1 MSEPLPGKL
10 RAKWDSLI
18 ATEGKR
24 LGLTDCRPF
33 LENKMVNDIFYE
45 GRFNG
50 RPCIV
55 KCSSK
60 APDSIVNEYSLAR
73 RIFDR
78 APATTPEPLAYWIS
92 EDGGMAFIA
101 TARIDG
107 RSLTEHLAQGISA
120 REAQTFA
127 GDILALVDALRNA
140 NTVHRDLF
148 ADNLLLDTD
157 GHLKAIDFQFAIDRF
172 DYRECDWMRKNWKY
186 RYVIFGV
193 NHDLGLGVWN
203 DMAALVRVLSAFPQ
217 TDSVISAI
225 ATLKSREV
233 ESSFTSIPSL
243 CMRIKLRLYGLS
255 LFVQML
261 LHSGKPA
268 KVARLRLR
276 LHRICGR
283 TTGINGSDNK

>member
-1 MSEPLPGKL
+1 MSKPLLGKL
-10 RAKWDSLI
+10 RAKWDALI

-24 LGLTDCRPF
+24 LGLSDCHPF

-60 APDSIVNEYSLAR
+60 APDSIENEYSLAR
-73 RIFDR
+73 RVFDC
-78 APATTPEPLAYWIS
+78 APATTPEPLAYWRS
-92 EDGGMAFIA
+92 EDGCMAFIV

-107 RSLTEHLAQGISA
+107 QSLTERLTQSISA
-120 REAQTFA
+120 REAEAFA
-127 GDILALVDALRNA
+127 GDILVLAAALKNA
-140 NTVHRDLF
+140 NVVHRDLF

-157 GHLKAIDFQFAIDRF
+157 GHLRVIDFQFAIDRT

-203 DMAALVRVLSAFPQ
+203 DMAALVRVLSALPQ
-217 TDSVISAI
+217 TDTVRAAI
-225 ATLKSREV
+225 VTLKSQV
-233 ESSFTSIPSL
+233 DESSFKSIPSS
-243 CMRIKLRLYGLS
+243 CVRIKLWLYSLS
-255 LFVQML
+255 LFLQL
-261 LHSGKPA
+261 FLHSRKAA
-268 KVARLRLR
+268 KVARVRLR
-276 LHRICGR
+276 LHRICDH
-283 TTGINGSDNK
+283 TKGIDGSDNK